1 MNAEGYPGERRRH
14 QRFTQPP
21 LSLSLEGRTYATADW
36 SMGGFVIEDYAGAL
50 TPGSLFGIDGIA
62 ADGEALRPV
71 EVRARVLRISDDRR
85 RLTVTFMFVDQ
96 PAFKVLQKL
105 VGQRIQSVTPPPAGP
120 R

>member
-1 MNAEGYPGERRRH
+1 MNAEGYSGERRRH

-62 ADGEALRPV
+62 ADGEELTPV
-71 EVRARVLRISDDRR
+71 EVRARVLRLSEDRR

-105 VGQRIQSVTPPPAGP
+105 VGQRIQSVTPPPAPP